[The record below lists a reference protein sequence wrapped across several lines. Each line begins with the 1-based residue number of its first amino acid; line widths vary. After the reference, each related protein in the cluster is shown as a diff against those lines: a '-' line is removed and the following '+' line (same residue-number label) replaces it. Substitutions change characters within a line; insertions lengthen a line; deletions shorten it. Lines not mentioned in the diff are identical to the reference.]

1 MLPHRMAPRRLL
13 VLAVVTTCTALLLL
27 DVTAVNVALP
37 AIRRDLDASF
47 AELQWVIDAYA
58 LALAAFLLTAGVL
71 ADRFGRRRVLLLGLA
86 GFTAASAACAAAGS
100 GVALDVARAAQGVGA
115 AAMSAAVLAL
125 LAHEF
130 QGRDRG
136 VALGIWGAATGAALA
151 VGPLVGGLLVDG
163 PGWRWVFAINLP
175 LGALLLAAGLRWLP
189 ESRDPHP
196 RRLDLLGLG
205 TFAGASLCGTF
216 ALIRGTPDGWT
227 SATVLASA
235 AASAAL
241 LGAFVAAERR
251 AADPMLPLALL
262 RTRGLS
268 GAILVAFAQSVV
280 IYPMLLFLAI
290 YLQEGLRHSPT
301 EAGLRLLPITLV
313 LFAVAPVSGRFTVRV
328 PLRIPLVAGLLLAGA
343 SMLLMR
349 AGVGDGAE
357 TWNGLLPGFLLAG
370 VAIGVISPAL
380 ASAMVAA
387 LPVERSGLSSGLTNT
402 ARQLGIAAG
411 IAGLGALFEHMTGA
425 EATLASLAS
434 ALDAVLLAAAVV
446 ALVSAVPSWLLL
458 GRLSGLTAEP

>member
-1 MLPHRMAPRRLL
+1 MTGRRLL
-13 VLAVVTTCTALLLL
+13 ILLITTACTALLLL

-37 AIRRDLDASF
+37 ALRRDLDASF

-58 LALAAFLLTAGVL
+58 LALAAGLLTAGVL
-71 ADRFGRRRVLLLGLA
+71 ADRYGRRLVLLVGLA
-86 GFTAASAACAAAGS
+86 AFTAASLACALATS
-100 GVALDVARAAQGVGA
+100 GTALDLARAAQGLGA
-115 AAMSAAVLAL
+115 AAMSAAVLAV

-136 VALGIWGAATGAALA
+136 LAFGIWGAATGAALA
-151 VGPLVGGLLVDG
+151 IGPLVGGVIVDG

-196 RRLDLLGLG
+196 RALDLLGLI
-205 TFAGASLCGTF
+205 TFAGACVLGAF
-216 ALIRGTPDGWT
+216 ALIRGNPDGWT
-227 SATVLASA
+227 SATVLLTGAGSLT
-235 AASAAL
+235 L
-241 LGAFVAAERR
+241 LAAFVVVERR
-251 AADPMLPLALL
+251 VADPMLPVSLM

-268 GAILVAFAQSVV
+268 GAVLVAFAQSVV

-313 LFAVAPVSGRFTVRV
+313 LFAVAPVSGRLTVRV
-328 PLRIPLVAGLLLAGA
+328 PLRVPLVAGLLLAGA

-349 AGVGDGAE
+349 GGVGDGAT
-357 TWNGLLPGFLLAG
+357 TWDGLLPGFLVAG
-370 VAIGVISPAL
+370 LAIGVISPAL

-387 LPVERSGLSSGLTNT
+387 LPVQRSGLSSGLTNT
-402 ARQLGIAAG
+402 ARQLGIAVG
-411 IAGLGALFEHMTGA
+411 IAALGALFEHELGA
-425 EATLASLAS
+425 AATLADFAA
-434 ALDAVLLAAAVV
+434 ALDAVLLAAAIV

-458 GRLSGLTAEP
+458 GRLSGLPDEA